1 MNKIRLGLPR
11 RVFCIF
17 GLGCL
22 VAQGAVPGK
31 AGKNNK
37 HRPLNKHRHRK
48 ILQTNKGR
56 PCDVRFN
63 DQKYSSKDQF

>member
-22 VAQGAVPGK
+22 VAQGAVNRDASLLVITIQNPNSTIFFACSYRTYK
-31 AGKNNK
+31 
-37 HRPLNKHRHRK
+37 RV
-48 ILQTNKGR
+48 ILEKKQTVLIAN
-56 PCDVRFN
+56 
-63 DQKYSSKDQF
+63 ST